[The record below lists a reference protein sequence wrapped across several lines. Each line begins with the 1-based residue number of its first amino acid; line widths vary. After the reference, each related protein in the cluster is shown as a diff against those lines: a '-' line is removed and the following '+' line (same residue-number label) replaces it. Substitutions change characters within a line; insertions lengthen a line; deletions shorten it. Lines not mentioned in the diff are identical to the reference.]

1 MTSPLLD
8 NTTQL
13 MNDPLILIYCA
24 LSKFTPIIIFFILLQ
39 SVNSF
44 NGAISTTVS
53 PTPEYEYE
61 YEYYYDDDD
70 EYYEEDEDYL
80 LPPPPPPSRGAS
92 PTSLGVIPPSLG
104 AIPTDDDPFAIST
117 QAPNLVSQIP
127 LVSSPIPQPVTL
139 ANRPTTISDPKLP
152 PIPTFSPKQIRN
164 NRIKSHRLAKIPKN
178 FPIFN
183 NNNNNKLQQQE
194 GNLENFKI
202 SSDGRKPRVK
212 SNLKQAER
220 NRGNN
225 RFSKNFDPP
234 QQQQQQQQEKPK
246 FSTDGRKPRV
256 KSNLKQAERDR
267 GNNRFSKN
275 EFRRKILRNRQRF
288 DTVDFEENSKNSAV
302 VSTTTTARSPVV
314 NFQQNT
320 EEPEITT
327 NRPNFNF
334 ADLFSSDLVVKPD
347 GRTPRVKSNIKQK
360 KANNGRPFAKSHK
373 IPVPSDLFEPKFHE
387 ERSISE
393 PISSQNLL
401 TDSSRNV
408 SQSVSQKN
416 ELLQHVD
423 NEILPPSKAEKQ
435 KQNNQNNLLAEL
447 GKFFS
452 KKCIKKIILVTQAL

>member
-1 MTSPLLD
+1 M
-8 NTTQL
+8 
-13 MNDPLILIYCA
+13 
-24 LSKFTPIIIFFILLQ
+24 
-39 SVNSF
+39 
-44 NGAISTTVS
+44 
-53 PTPEYEYE
+53 
-61 YEYYYDDDD
+61 
-70 EYYEEDEDYL
+70 
-80 LPPPPPPSRGAS
+80 
-92 PTSLGVIPPSLG
+92 
-104 AIPTDDDPFAIST
+104 
-117 QAPNLVSQIP
+117 
-127 LVSSPIPQPVTL
+127 
-139 ANRPTTISDPKLP
+139 
-152 PIPTFSPKQIRN
+152 
-164 NRIKSHRLAKIPKN
+164 
-178 FPIFN
+178 
-183 NNNNNKLQQQE
+183 
-194 GNLENFKI
+194 
-202 SSDGRKPRVK
+202 K

-225 RFSKNFDPP
+225 RFLNDPP
-234 QQQQQQQQEKPK
+234 QQQQQQQQKPK

-288 DTVDFEENSKNSAV
+288 DTVDFEENPKNDNNRLGKT
-302 VSTTTTARSPVV
+302 VSTTTVRSPV
-314 NFQQNT
+314 NFQNT

-387 ERSISE
+387 ERSISD

-401 TDSSRNV
+401 TASSRNV

-416 ELLQHVD
+416 KLLQLVD
-423 NEILPPSKAEKQ
+423 NEILPPSKAEK

-447 GKFFS
+447 GMFS
-452 KKCIKKIILVTQAL
+452 QKMSIMAIFGHTSVLSKNFIFLMKKL